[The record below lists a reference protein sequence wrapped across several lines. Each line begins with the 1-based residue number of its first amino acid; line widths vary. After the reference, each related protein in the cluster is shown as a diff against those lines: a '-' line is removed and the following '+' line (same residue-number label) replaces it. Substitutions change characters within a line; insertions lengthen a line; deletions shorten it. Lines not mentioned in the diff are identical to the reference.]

1 MLVNLDNVRK
11 SIGRPVTES
20 QKDEIIKDLEEALKD
35 FTIREKESSA
45 AAHALPLVTVN
56 NRTNIVAI
64 HSRLLH
70 ALELSVIKSVR
81 RLHIPPDSGAFDQVG
96 QRAKL
101 FHFHFLPFSWQGPQ
115 MKFAKAT
122 TASTAGIITQ
132 PAGWT
137 GSATT

>member
-1 MLVNLDNVRK
+1 MLGDFSSAKDLGRLVNLDNVRK

-20 QKDEIIKDLEEALKD
+20 QKDEIIKDLEDALKD

-81 RLHIPPDSGAFDQVG
+81 RLDIHPDTRAFDQEG
-96 QRAKL
+96 QRTKI
-101 FHFHFLPFSWQGPQ
+101 FHFHKVTLVGE
-115 MKFAKAT
+115 
-122 TASTAGIITQ
+122 GLR
-132 PAGWT
+132 
-137 GSATT
+137 

>member
-1 MLVNLDNVRK
+1 MLVNLDEVRK

-20 QKDEIIKDLEEALKD
+20 QKDEIIKDLEDALKD

-45 AAHALPLVTVN
+45 ATHTLPLVTVN

-81 RLHIPPDSGAFDQVG
+81 RLDIPPDTRAFDQEG
-96 QRAKL
+96 QRTKI
-101 FHFHFLPFSWQGPQ
+101 FHLHKVTLVGE
-115 MKFAKAT
+115 
-122 TASTAGIITQ
+122 GLR
-132 PAGWT
+132 
-137 GSATT
+137 